1 MQSISSKDTS
11 IAQVS
16 KAITTYQTKIGFTKG
31 STILDYG
38 GGRYD
43 LGIAYM
49 KARGCNLV
57 VYDPYWRT
65 QQYNQHSIDVFKKH
79 PDYIT
84 CANVLNVIKE
94 NNIVEDV
101 VSKIRRLSRPGT
113 VVIFSI
119 YEGNGTG
126 IGKRTTKGWQR
137 NQKIDSYMPLI
148 RSYFPNAVKRY
159 GIVIAVR

>member
-16 KAITTYQTKIGFTKG
+16 KAITTFETKFGFRKG
-31 STILDYG
+31 SVILDYG

-43 LGIAYM
+43 LAIDYM
-49 KARGCNLV
+49 KKRGCRLV
-57 VYDPYWRT
+57 VYDPFWRSAE
-65 QQYNQHSIDVFKKH
+65 YNKKSLDTFKQH

-94 NNIVEDV
+94 DNIVEAV
-101 VSKIRRLSRPGT
+101 VSRIRRLSRPGT
-113 VVIFSI
+113 IVCLSI

-126 IGKRTTKGWQR
+126 MGKRTTKGWQR
-137 NQKIDSYMPLI
+137 NQKMDSYLPLI
-148 RSYFPNAVKRY
+148 RRYFPNVVKKY
-159 GIVIAVR
+159 GVFIASR

>member
-16 KAITTYQTKIGFTKG
+16 KAITTYQTKIGFVRG

-38 GGRYD
+38 GGKYD
-43 LGIAYM
+43 LAIVYM
-49 KARGCNLV
+49 GLRGCKLV

-65 QQYNQHSIDVFKKH
+65 QQYNKHSIDVFKKN

-94 NNIVEDV
+94 NEIVEDV
-101 VSKIRRLSRPGT
+101 VSKIRRLSRSGT
-113 VVIFSI
+113 TVIFSI

-126 IGKRTTKGWQR
+126 VGKRTTKGWQR

-148 RSYFPNAVKRY
+148 RRYFPNAVKKY
-159 GIVIAVR
+159 GIIIATR